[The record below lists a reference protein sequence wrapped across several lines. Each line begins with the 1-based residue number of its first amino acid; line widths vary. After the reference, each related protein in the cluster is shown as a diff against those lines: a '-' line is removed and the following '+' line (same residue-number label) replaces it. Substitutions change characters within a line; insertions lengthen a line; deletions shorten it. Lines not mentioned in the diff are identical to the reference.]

1 MWIPG
6 EQRSPY
12 PDDAGYRAGLFVAAI
27 RDDDMEQAWAMLSK
41 ETRGMRFGV
50 WATRQQVDMQIVYR
64 AAYDVTHPMRA
75 ALLADFRHTVLQFWS
90 LETLDNLGITP
101 TRYVDDTH
109 AFAFLPFGVTTDATW
124 ITHRR
129 LMAGVILPM
138 LLEDGE
144 WQVDLPGWRFFQ
156 INPAGSRGA

>member
-1 MWIPG
+1 
-6 EQRSPY
+6 
-12 PDDAGYRAGLFVAAI
+12 
-27 RDDDMEQAWAMLSK
+27 
-41 ETRGMRFGV
+41 
-50 WATRQQVDMQIVYR
+50 MQIAYR
-64 AAYDVTHPMRA
+64 AAYDVMHPMHA
-75 ALLADFRHTVLQFWS
+75 ALLADFRRTVLQFWS
-90 LETLDNLGITP
+90 LETLHDLGITP

-144 WQVDLPGWRFFQ
+144 WQVDLPGWRFLQ
-156 INPAGSRGA
+156 VAQEGPRGA

>member
-1 MWIPG
+1 
-6 EQRSPY
+6 
-12 PDDAGYRAGLFVAAI
+12 
-27 RDDDMEQAWAMLSK
+27 
-41 ETRGMRFGV
+41 MRFGV
-50 WATRQQVDMQIVYR
+50 WATRQHIDMQIAYR
-64 AAYDVTHPMRA
+64 AAHDATHPMRA
-75 ALLADFRHTVLQFWS
+75 ALLADFRHTVLQSWS
-90 LETLDNLGITP
+90 LKALNDLGITP

-156 INPAGSRGA
+156 VDQEGARGA

>member
-1 MWIPG
+1 
-6 EQRSPY
+6 
-12 PDDAGYRAGLFVAAI
+12 
-27 RDDDMEQAWAMLSK
+27 
-41 ETRGMRFGV
+41 MRFGG
-50 WATRQQVDMQIVYR
+50 WATRQYIDMQIAYR

-75 ALLADFRHTVLQFWS
+75 ALLADFRRTVLQFWA
-90 LETLDNLGITP
+90 LETLHDLGITP

-144 WQVDLPGWRFFQ
+144 WQVDLPGWRFLQ
-156 INPAGSRGA
+156 VAQEGPRGA

>member
-12 PDDAGYRAGLFVAAI
+12 PDDA
-27 RDDDMEQAWAMLSK
+27 S
-41 ETRGMRFGV
+41 
-50 WATRQQVDMQIVYR
+50 YR

-75 ALLADFRHTVLQFWS
+75 ALLADFRHTVLRFWS
-90 LETLDNLGITP
+90 LEALHDLGITP

-156 INPAGSRGA
+156 VNRE